1 MSRLDLGVVNGILV
15 DEVGER
21 PADLGV
27 SDGIVVEIAEPGGL
41 GEAERIIDADGRW
54 VLPGFVDAHFH
65 CRAPDHPEREDFASG
80 TSAAA
85 AGGATT
91 ILEMPVADVGI
102 SSVERFVARR
112 ALAESQAVI
121 DFGLLA
127 GCGSLSQSEINGL
140 ATAGAVGFKVFTH
153 RPGPGRE
160 ASFDGL
166 WLTENSELLT
176 ALELVRDTGLP
187 CAFHAED
194 DSLLDFYA
202 QRDEGSSTPTQR
214 YRDSRPPAVEAMA
227 VARLAILAEASEA
240 RVHIVHVTSE
250 WALDLI
256 RASRMRGARL
266 TAETCPHYL
275 FFTDRSTQ
283 EVGVWAKVAPP
294 LRAATD
300 SAALIGGIEDGTIEV
315 VCSDHAPFA
324 EADREGVDIMEAPS
338 GVPGVEIFAHLV
350 LDAALRGQLELATVV
365 RSLTAGP
372 ARLYGLYPQKGA
384 LLVGSDADFVVYDP
398 HEETTVRIAGWISR
412 SRASA
417 RLFEG
422 RKYRGQVKMTFVRGQ
437 PVYADGKVL
446 GQRGYGR
453 MVRPHT
459 PTGIEHPSA
468 LSGALNSASSAPAG

>member
-1 MSRLDLGVVNGILV
+1 MTRLDLGVVNGILV
-15 DEVGER
+15 DEFGER
-21 PADLGV
+21 RADIGAK
-27 SDGIVVEIAEPGGL
+27 GGRIVEVVEPGGL
-41 GEAERIIDADGRW
+41 GEADRVIDASGRW

-91 ILEMPVADVGI
+91 ILEMPVADIGV
-102 SSVERFVARR
+102 STVERFVARR
-112 ALAESQAVI
+112 ALAESQALI

-127 GCGSLSQSEINGL
+127 GCGSLSKAEISGL
-140 ATAGAVGFKVFTH
+140 AMAGAVGFKVFTH

-194 DSLLDFYA
+194 DSLLEFYA
-202 QRDEGSSTPTQR
+202 QQDVGTSTPTQR

-227 VARLAILAEASEA
+227 VARLAILAEASQA
-240 RVHIVHVTSE
+240 RVHIVHVTSR

-256 RASRMRGARL
+256 RAARMRGACL
-266 TAETCPHYL
+266 TAETCPHYM

-300 SAALIGGIEDGTIEV
+300 SAALLEGVGDGTIEV
-315 VCSDHAPFA
+315 ICSDHAPFA
-324 EADREGVDIMEAPS
+324 EADRAGVDIMEAPS
-338 GVPGVEIFAHLV
+338 GVPGVEVFAHLA
-350 LDAALRGQLELATVV
+350 LDAALRGELELLTVV

-372 ARLYGLYPQKGA
+372 SRLYGLYPQKGA
-384 LLVGSDADFVVYDP
+384 LVVGSDADFVVYDP
-398 HEETTVRIAGWISR
+398 HEESTVRTAGWISR

-422 RKYRGQVKMTFVRGQ
+422 RKYRGQVKMTFVRAQ
-437 PVYADGKVL
+437 LVYSDGKVL
-446 GQRGYGR
+446 GRRGYGQ
-453 MVRPHT
+453 MVRPYT
-459 PTGIEHPSA
+459 SSNIENPPR
-468 LSGALNSASSAPAG
+468 LSGALTPASSAPAS